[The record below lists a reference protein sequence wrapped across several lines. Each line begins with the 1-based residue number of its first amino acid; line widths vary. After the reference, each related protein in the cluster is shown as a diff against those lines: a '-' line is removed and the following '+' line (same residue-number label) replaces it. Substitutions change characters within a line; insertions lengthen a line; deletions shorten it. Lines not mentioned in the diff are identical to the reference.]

1 MSSKQNT
8 PIINPLRALII
19 RTGFAKGVI
28 TELSAMP
35 DNHPWNADYFSFERW
50 CKTIFMDS
58 PKGIYYLVWKV
69 LRRLP
74 STDPAWRLRKVFWGL
89 LRLLPN
95 AVQYYCMVYRSSLVR
110 NFRSR
115 VGFSKCWKCSF
126 SPPCRQIRDRQT
138 KEVLTHGNHSKDF
151 GMPQDTKCQLFGF
164 QGRKRQ
170 LCRVQLLCK

>member
-1 MSSKQNT
+1 MECIKKAAIHRCSMKVEKSLLRTFKT
-8 PIINPLRALII
+8 PPKCCPRALRPIV
-19 RTGFAKGVI
+19 G
-28 TELSAMP
+28 
-35 DNHPWNADYFSFERW
+35 DSFI
-50 CKTIFMDS
+50 C
-58 PKGIYYLVWKV
+58 
-69 LRRLP
+69 
-74 STDPAWRLRKVFWGL
+74 
-89 LRLLPN
+89 
-95 AVQYYCMVYRSSLVR
+95 QYYCMVYRSSLVR
-110 NFRSR
+110 SFRSR